1 MLNFVLGTAQFS
13 NNYGLTR
20 SINPADKINARKI
33 LNTAHQ
39 NGIRMLDTAASY
51 KNALGLIGDN
61 DPYRFKIF
69 SKFNHNMPNFVSMV
83 HELDYQLKMLSI
95 DHMEGLLC
103 HDLSYVLDNDSLV
116 VELEELKR
124 LGKVK
129 YFGVSIYSVEDL
141 RSILKTGIIEHI
153 DIIQFPLNPFNTSVA
168 EYIHHEKLLSKKILF
183 SRSIYLQ
190 GFLLQN
196 FQLLPKKFLPY
207 KNIFTEW
214 KKYLLK
220 HEISALEACL
230 NQQKILDNLN
240 IIFGCYSSS
249 ELNETINASNKMLIK
264 NIPFFK
270 SGTIIPKELYDPRFW

>member
-20 SINPADKINARKI
+20 STNPADKINVRKI

-51 KNALGLIGDN
+51 ENALDLIGDN

-69 SKFNHNMPNFVSMV
+69 SKFNHNRPNFVSIM
-83 HELDYQLKMLSI
+83 HELDYQLRILSM
-95 DHMEGLLC
+95 DHMEGLFC
-103 HDLSYVLDNDSLV
+103 HDLSYVFDNDSLV
-116 VELEELKR
+116 AELEELKR

-129 YFGVSIYSVEDL
+129 YFGVSVYSVEDL
-141 RSILKTGIIEHI
+141 RSLLKIGIIEHI

-168 EYIHHEKLLSKKILF
+168 EYVYQEKLLSKKILF

-196 FQLLPKKFLPY
+196 FQFLPKKFLQY

-214 KKYLLK
+214 EKYLLK
-220 HEISALEACL
+220 HDISALEACL
-230 NQQKILDNLN
+230 NQQKIIDNLN
-240 IIFGCYSSS
+240 IIFGCYSSA

-264 NIPFFK
+264 NTPCFK
-270 SGTIIPKELYDPRFW
+270 PSFDIPKELYDPRLW